1 MLVNKVTTGFVIQV
15 FDTELKR
22 FVSQEFVAGDDCQY
36 EDGEGEPVSSE
47 ALEVDGKETYLP
59 FDMVQPPPGAARTD
73 EETPAPEKTDAV
85 PPATVV
91 LGTHSTDPDFN
102 GDCDYAVVRLTPE
115 LVGVSGKWSPRP
127 DAADLAAAV
136 ERLASKAESAG
147 IQPEELDEMVHELA
161 SSVAADVNNGGLE
174 DQIRYLV
181 EGLGAKYAE
190 RQLDDLIEDHAEGLE
205 EGE

>member
-1 MLVNKVTTGFVIQV
+1 MKKSMVKVVVPVAFTGTVEVEVPARIP
-15 FDTELKR
+15 
-22 FVSQEFVAGDDCQY
+22 QERR
-36 EDGEGEPVSSE
+36 E
-47 ALEVDGKETYLP
+47 AL
-59 FDMVQPPPGAARTD
+59 ARKVALARVLATTENAD
-73 EETPAPEKTDAV
+73 APEDDACAEYEAEFGLGE
-85 PPATVV
+85 ATAGRDWDGCV
-91 LGTHSTDPDFN
+91 
-102 GDCDYAVVRLTPE
+102 AA
-115 LVGVSGKWSPRP
+115 GVSGKWSPRP

-147 IQPEELDEMVHELA
+147 VRPEELDETVHELA

-190 RQLDDLIEDHAEGLE
+190 RQLDDLIEDHAEHPE